1 MPNVPVAEICW
12 EAIGTKKKKKKK
24 KEKKRRR
31 RASTPNAGFIDYTL
45 LISL

>member
-12 EAIGTKKKKKKK
+12 EAIPPGTLKKKKKP
-24 KEKKRRR
+24 
-31 RASTPNAGFIDYTL
+31 STPNAGFIDYTL